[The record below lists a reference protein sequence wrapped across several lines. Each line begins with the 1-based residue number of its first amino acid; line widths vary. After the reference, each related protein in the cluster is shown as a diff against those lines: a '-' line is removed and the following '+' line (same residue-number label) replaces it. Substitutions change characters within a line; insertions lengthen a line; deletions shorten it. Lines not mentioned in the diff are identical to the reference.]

1 MPDEKIVLHIED
13 NVDNRML
20 VRRILQAY
28 GYLVDE
34 AKNAAQ
40 ARERIRSRRPD
51 LILMD
56 INMPDVDGYTLTNE
70 IKSMP
75 QYHDIPIV
83 AITANVMKG
92 DRERTLDA
100 GCDDYIEKPIDIDR
114 FIEQVE
120 KYLGSSTSM

>member
-28 GYLVDE
+28 GYSVDE